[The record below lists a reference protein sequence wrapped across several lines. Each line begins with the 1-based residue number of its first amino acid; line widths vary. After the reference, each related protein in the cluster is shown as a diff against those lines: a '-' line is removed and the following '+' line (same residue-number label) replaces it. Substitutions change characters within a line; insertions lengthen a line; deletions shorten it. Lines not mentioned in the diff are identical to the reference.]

1 VMCGGGILL
10 KPSAGMWIERSC
22 LEFRPALATACGF
35 LTARPIDDSLFV
47 VAKLVKHSCMFDK
60 NHLEGWVVAWN
71 LVRQHLEVP
80 FPKEVKSASVDLEG
94 SE

>member
-1 VMCGGGILL
+1 
-10 KPSAGMWIERSC
+10 
-22 LEFRPALATACGF
+22 
-35 LTARPIDDSLFV
+35 
-47 VAKLVKHSCMFDK
+47 MFDK

>member
-1 VMCGGGILL
+1 MFAAANRWVRGG
-10 KPSAGMWIERSC
+10 PVVD
-22 LEFRPALATACGF
+22 GF
-35 LTARPIDDSLFV
+35 FV
-47 VAKLVKHSCMFDK
+47 ITELIQDSCMLDK